1 MFELLRSRFRALGHV
16 LGDVCIWHSNLD
28 ASLVEAARVGLPL
41 AATAEL
47 TTCWPDTADDAGIA
61 ARLAKKL
68 LAWTPQDA
76 GKLEVRHAVVRD
88 RTPQSTDRSGGTQSF
103 HPSSAVSWASFVSLA
118 CYDSCVADI
127 LLNNWNCVEQ
137 LDFCLYLQVIRP
149 GTFTAQY
156 IRSTGLKN
164 PVLIKGDRFNES
176 PQLGLMWPDV
186 DNITVDILLHFI
198 GGDRK
203 ASLTWSKQVTLLTKW
218 HTVSCG

>member
-1 MFELLRSRFRALGHV
+1 M
-16 LGDVCIWHSNLD
+16 
-28 ASLVEAARVGLPL
+28 PL

-103 HPSSAVSWASFVSLA
+103 HPFSAVSWASFVSGMLYFV
-118 CYDSCVADI
+118 CCRHSPQQLELCPK
-127 LLNNWNCVEQ
+127 

-203 ASLTWSKQVTLLTKW
+203 ASLTWSKQVTLSTKW

>member
-1 MFELLRSRFRALGHV
+1 MQSYAIGRH
-16 LGDVCIWHSNLD
+16 NLQTGQG
-28 ASLVEAARVGLPL
+28 APSPFIHLVQYHGLPL
-41 AATAEL
+41 
-47 TTCWPDTADDAGIA
+47 
-61 ARLAKKL
+61 
-68 LAWTPQDA
+68 
-76 GKLEVRHAVVRD
+76 
-88 RTPQSTDRSGGTQSF
+88 
-103 HPSSAVSWASFVSLA
+103 SLA
-118 CYDSCVADI
+118 CYVSCVADI
-127 LLNNWNCVEQ
+127 LLNNWNCVQQ